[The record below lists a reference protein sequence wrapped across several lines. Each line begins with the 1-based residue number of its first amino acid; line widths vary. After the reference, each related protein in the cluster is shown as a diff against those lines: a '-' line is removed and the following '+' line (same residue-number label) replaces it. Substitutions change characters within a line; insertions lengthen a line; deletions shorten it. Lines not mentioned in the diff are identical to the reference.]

1 MKPRINI
8 LLSAILITITLTSAV
23 MFKPLQAQKPE
34 PPPQGDKHSPPR
46 PDLQFNGTYI
56 SWDKQENTTQEN
68 WNWRNQAWEFGPYP
82 TFHIYLSNGTEIT
95 DANFIP
101 VGATFKAV

>member
-56 SWDKQENTTQEN
+56 SWDKQENNTQEN

-95 DANFIP
+95 CLVADRKS
-101 VGATFKAV
+101 TRL